1 MSTISIHSVPVP
13 ATPCSSPSYD
23 STAENP
29 LHYNIAQQL
38 HLLSP
43 TASRSSSL
51 RGFPRDCNKSTSTV
65 VATSQDASSVSTTAS
80 LDDDFDDPTGG
91 FEIDVDTP
99 VSMCMRWQDLIHVNS
114 ANAEFVHTYARAN
127 AMSLRVNPNNGLLG
141 FRRATRRGSFSSP
154 QEGSLGQT
162 LADSSYTLPPKTVLH
177 PNASSSSRAAT
188 SSKPTKPPTL
198 LREIDVLQLQPKTSR
213 RLSSATSLPSPPKPI
228 PLPFPPKSA
237 PPSTSTASKLCAIT
251 NSRMRSSLSAISP
264 PGASYLPENNPKAMM
279 SNSDRPTRSSKS
291 VRSILKV
298 SPIPKSEA
306 PPPEPPNTT
315 TDLADGEEELDES
328 IFSSLRN
335 VDLVSSRAP
344 ESARTREL
352 KQKATVNKNVV
363 AFLGG
368 YKGQN
373 SASHRIKVTGDIL
386 SRAKSIRKRA
396 AEGQLSR
403 KLHDAR
409 MRIPEEFQRSMD
421 ADLPRKGHRKRIR
434 FPDDVDQL
442 EIIYVFDVEDSDD
455 EGNDDGAGE
464 VDSVA
469 AAVV

>member
-1 MSTISIHSVPVP
+1 
-13 ATPCSSPSYD
+13 
-23 STAENP
+23 
-29 LHYNIAQQL
+29 
-38 HLLSP
+38 
-43 TASRSSSL
+43 
-51 RGFPRDCNKSTSTV
+51 
-65 VATSQDASSVSTTAS
+65 
-80 LDDDFDDPTGG
+80 
-91 FEIDVDTP
+91 
-99 VSMCMRWQDLIHVNS
+99 
-114 ANAEFVHTYARAN
+114 
-127 AMSLRVNPNNGLLG
+127 
-141 FRRATRRGSFSSP
+141 
-154 QEGSLGQT
+154 
-162 LADSSYTLPPKTVLH
+162 
-177 PNASSSSRAAT
+177 
-188 SSKPTKPPTL
+188 
-198 LREIDVLQLQPKTSR
+198 
-213 RLSSATSLPSPPKPI
+213 
-228 PLPFPPKSA
+228 
-237 PPSTSTASKLCAIT
+237 
-251 NSRMRSSLSAISP
+251 
-264 PGASYLPENNPKAMM
+264 M

-469 AAVV
+469 AAKVIVDYDEDVIIMDENDIGKNSLLDTENSSIDDWDDASETLNSFRDANGIRERAKLIRTMSKQLHLPKAVDVSGTPPVPTRAPQQQHLRNDMIPLLATRISTPEHEYASDEEEF